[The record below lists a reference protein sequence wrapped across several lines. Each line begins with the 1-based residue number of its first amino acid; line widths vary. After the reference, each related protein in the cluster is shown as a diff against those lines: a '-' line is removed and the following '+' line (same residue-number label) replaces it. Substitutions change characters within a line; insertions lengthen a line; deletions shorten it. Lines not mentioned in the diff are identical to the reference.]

1 MADLSAQYRTI
12 LKDEFA
18 AKTRVNPKFTQSA
31 FARYL
36 GLDRTYFSKL
46 TAGKILLS
54 LDVAERL
61 VCRMKLKDAAR
72 TEFLLSAADEQRCH
86 ALYLIDP
93 RLTDCD
99 PQAHAMNV
107 QPVSRKRLN
116 A

>member
-1 MADLSAQYRTI
+1 MADLTARYRTI
-12 LKDEFA
+12 LKDEFVE
-18 AKTRVNPKFTQSA
+18 KTRVNPKFTQSA

-61 VCRMKLKDAAR
+61 TRRLKLKDPVRA
-72 TEFLLSAADEQRCH
+72 EFLLSAADEQRCH

-99 PQAHAMNV
+99 PQAHEMNV
-107 QPVSRKRLN
+107 QPASRKRQ
-116 A
+116 

>member
-1 MADLSAQYRTI
+1 MADLTAQYRTI

-18 AKTRVNPKFTQSA
+18 AKTKANPRFTQGA

-54 LDVAERL
+54 LDVAESMARRL
-61 VCRMKLKDAAR
+61 KLKDAVR
-72 TEFLLSAADEQRCH
+72 TEFLLSAAEEQRCH

-99 PQAHAMNV
+99 PQA
-107 QPVSRKRLN
+107 
-116 A
+116 